1 MNYHVDG
8 RVVPRS
14 EATVP
19 VDDRGFRYGD
29 RAVEPVRVHGGD
41 PFAWGAHAN
50 RLETSCDRL
59 SIPCPDDLRERV
71 DELVASGV
79 EESLLAVSVSRGA
92 GPGLTPAA
100 DPDPRVVIRATER
113 RRAGVAGSPPWEA
126 AAVLQTVKPRRV
138 PERSVPADA
147 RTGARV
153 DAVLARAALH
163 DADEA
168 LVLDDEG
175 GVVGGAD
182 AAVLFVDDEAL
193 HTPGLD
199 GPVEPRVARSL
210 ALDLAASEGIPV
222 KEGSYAPA
230 DVRDATE
237 AVLATADG
245 LCPVATVD
253 GIDLPGGPVA
263 PLLSG
268 LYDRLVEARCHGGD
282 ADPLADG

>member
-19 VDDRGFRYGD
+19 VDDRGARYGD
-29 RAVEPVRVHGGD
+29 RATEPVRVHGGR
-41 PFAWGAHAN
+41 PLAWDAHAD
-50 RLETSCDRL
+50 RLATSCDRL
-59 SIPCPDDLRERV
+59 SIPVPDDLRARV
-71 DELVASGV
+71 DD
-79 EESLLAVSVSRGA
+79 LLATDIAEALLSVSVSRGS
-92 GPGLTPAA
+92 GPGLTPDD

-113 RRAGVAGSPPWEA
+113 RRAGVAGSPPWDA
-126 AAVLQTVKPRRV
+126 AAVLQTVKTRRI
-138 PERSVPADA
+138 PGRSIPSDA
-147 RTGARV
+147 RTGARL
-153 DAVLARAALH
+153 DAVLARAELH

-168 LVLDDEG
+168 LVLDADG

-193 HTPGLD
+193 HTPALD

-210 ALDLAASEGIPV
+210 ALDLAASEGVPV
-222 KEGSYAPA
+222 REGSYTPA

-237 AVLATADG
+237 AMLATVDG
-245 LCPVATVD
+245 LRPAATVD

-282 ADPLADG
+282 ADPLARG

>member
-1 MNYHVDG
+1 VNYHVDG
-8 RVVPRS
+8 RVVPAA

-29 RAVEPVRVHGGD
+29 RAVEPVRVHGGR
-41 PFAWGAHAN
+41 PFAWAAHEA

-59 SIPCPDDLRERV
+59 SIPFPDDLRARV
-71 DELVASGV
+71 DDLLATGV
-79 EESLLAVSVSRGA
+79 EEAMLSASVTRGT
-92 GPGLTPAA
+92 GPGLGPDD
-100 DPDPRVVIRATER
+100 DPDPRVVIRATGRE
-113 RRAGVAGSPPWEA
+113 RAGIAGSPPWDA
-126 AAVLQTVKPRRV
+126 AATLQTVKTRRISG
-138 PERSVPADA
+138 RSIPADA

-153 DAVLARAALH
+153 DAVLARAELH

-168 LVLDDEG
+168 LVLDDEDV
-175 GVVGGAD
+175 VVGGAD

-193 HTPGLD
+193 HTPSLD

-210 ALDLAASEGIPV
+210 ALDLAESEGIPV
-222 KEGSYAPA
+222 VEGSYTPA

-245 LCPVATVD
+245 LRPVATVD

-263 PLLSG
+263 PLLSA
-268 LYDRLVEARCHGGD
+268 LYDRHVEARCHGGD